1 MLCTVAVKQLESVR
15 EQFHASTAGLH
26 EGIAAFRPVEGMMTV
41 AQHVA
46 HAAQVIEWLTQGAF
60 NPEGFDLDFEP
71 QIARVMAVTSLEAAR
86 GWFEK
91 SITGAILAFQDLEDH
106 ELLAAMPEGPVLGG
120 MPRFVVP
127 SVIAEHTSHHRG
139 ALTAYARLNGIV
151 PESPYGL

>member
-1 MLCTVAVKQLESVR
+1 MLRTVAVQQLESVR
-15 EQFHASTAGLH
+15 EQFLISTAGLH

-41 AQHVA
+41 AQHIA

-60 NPEGFDLDFEP
+60 DPNGFDLDFEP
-71 QIARVMAVTSLEAAR
+71 QIARVMAITSLEAAR

-91 SITGAILAFQDLEDH
+91 SITAAILAFQDLDDH
-106 ELLAAMPEGPVLGG
+106 ELLVPMPEGPVMGG
-120 MPRFVVP
+120 MPRFLVP

-139 ALTAYARLNGIV
+139 ALTVYARLNGIA